1 MRPGTPN
8 STRIGYMAR
17 SQHDL
22 VKTIVSTGVVNER
35 LIEAFRTIPR
45 ADFVPEESRSIAY
58 EDRPIPIARDQVT
71 TQPSLS
77 AMMIEALDPGPGDR
91 VLEVGTGLGFQTALL
106 AYLAGEVISIEIW
119 EDLADAAASNLVR
132 QGITNVEIRIG
143 DGSLGVPERAP
154 YDAILVSAAFTEVPG
169 PLFDQLAD
177 GGRIVQP
184 IGPGGSET
192 VTLFHRVGDDMRR
205 VREIIPARFVR
216 LVGREAFGSD
226 DG

>member
-1 MRPGTPN
+1 
-8 STRIGYMAR
+8 MAR

-22 VKTIVSTGVVNER
+22 VRAAVSSGVANEK

-45 ADFVPEESRSIAY
+45 ADFVPGEARSIAY

-77 AMMIEALDPGPGDR
+77 AMMIEALDPGPESR

-106 AYLAGEVISIEIW
+106 AFLAGEVVSIEVW
-119 EDLADAAASNLVR
+119 EDLANEAASNLAR
-132 QGITNVEIRIG
+132 QGITNVDIRVG
-143 DGSLGVPERAP
+143 DGSLGVPQRAP
-154 YDAILVSAAFTEVPG
+154 YDAILVSAAFTEVPE
-169 PLFDQLAD
+169 PLFHQLVDD
-177 GGRIVQP
+177 GVIVQP
-184 IGPGGSET
+184 IGPGGSEA
-192 VTLFHRVGDDMRR
+192 VTLFRRVGDDLRP

>member
-1 MRPGTPN
+1 
-8 STRIGYMAR
+8 MAR

-22 VKTIVSTGVVNER
+22 VKTVVSAGITNER

-45 ADFVPEESRSIAY
+45 ADFVPEGSRSIAY
-58 EDRPIPIARDQVT
+58 EDRPIPIAHDQVT

-77 AMMIEALDPGPGDR
+77 AMMIEALDPGPESR
-91 VLEVGTGLGFQTALL
+91 VLEVGTGLGFQSALL
-106 AYLAGEVISIEIW
+106 AHLVGEVVSIELW
-119 EDLADAAASNLVR
+119 EDLAEKAASNLAG
-132 QGITNVEIRIG
+132 QGITNVDIQVG
-143 DGSLGVPERAP
+143 DGSLGVPDRAP
-154 YDAILVSAAFTEVPG
+154 YDGILVSAAFTEVPG

-192 VTLFHRVGDDMRR
+192 VTLFVRAGEELSRT
-205 VREIIPARFVR
+205 REIIPARFVR
-216 LVGREAFGSD
+216 LVGHEAFD

>member
-1 MRPGTPN
+1 
-8 STRIGYMAR
+8 MAR
-17 SQHDL
+17 SQQDL
-22 VKTIVSTGVVNER
+22 VKTVVSSGVVDER

-58 EDRPIPIARDQVT
+58 EDRPIPIAREQVT

-77 AMMIEALDPGPGDR
+77 AMMIEALDPGPESR

-106 AYLAGEVISIEIW
+106 AYLAREVVSIEVW
-119 EDLADAAASNLVR
+119 EDLANKAASNLAR
-132 QGITNVEIRIG
+132 QGITNVDIRVG

-169 PLFDQLAD
+169 PLFDQLVD

-192 VTLFHRVGDDMRR
+192 VTLFRRVGNDMRR

-216 LVGREAFGSD
+216 LVGREGFGSD

>member
-1 MRPGTPN
+1 MRPDTPIP
-8 STRIGYMAR
+8 TRIGCMAR

-22 VKTIVSTGVVNER
+22 VKTVVASGVVNEK
-35 LIEAFRTIPR
+35 LIEAFQTIPR
-45 ADFVPEESRSIAY
+45 ADFVPEISRSIAY

-77 AMMIEALDPGPGDR
+77 AIMIEALDPGLESR

-106 AYLAGEVISIEIW
+106 AYLAGEVVSIEVW
-119 EDLADAAASNLVR
+119 EDLADAAAANLAR
-132 QGITNVEIRIG
+132 QEITNVDIRVG

-169 PLFDQLAD
+169 PLFDQVSD
-177 GGRIVQP
+177 GGTIVQP
-184 IGPGGSET
+184 IGPGGGET
-192 VTLFHRVGDDMRR
+192 VTLFRKVGDDMRR

-226 DG
+226 NG

>member
-1 MRPGTPN
+1 MPRRQDDL
-8 STRIGYMAR
+8 TRT
-17 SQHDL
+17 
-22 VKTIVSTGVVNER
+22 VVSSGVVNEE
-35 LIEAFRTIPR
+35 LIEAFQTIPR

-77 AMMIEALDPGPGDR
+77 AMMIEALDPGPESR

-106 AYLAGEVISIEIW
+106 ACLAGEVVSIEVW
-119 EDLADAAASNLVR
+119 EDLATEAASNLAR
-132 QGITNVEIRIG
+132 QGITNVDIRVG

-154 YDAILVSAAFTEVPG
+154 YDAILVSAAFTEVPE
-169 PLFDQLAD
+169 PLVHQLVD

-184 IGPGGSET
+184 IGPGGQET
-192 VTLFHRVGDDMRR
+192 VTLFHKAGDDLRP

-216 LVGREAFGSD
+216 LVGREGFSSD
-226 DG
+226 GG